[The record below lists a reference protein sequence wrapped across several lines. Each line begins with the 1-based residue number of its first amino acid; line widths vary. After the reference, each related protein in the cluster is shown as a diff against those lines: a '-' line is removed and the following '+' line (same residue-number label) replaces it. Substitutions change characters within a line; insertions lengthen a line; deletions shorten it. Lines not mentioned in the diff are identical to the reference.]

1 MRKVLLSFILVF
13 VAQFTFAQE
22 GFKADTKKY
31 MELSGQ
37 LKTFE
42 LLTKDLA
49 NDVAEEKRA
58 DFNKELKGSLNLLL
72 DKMADMYMTEFT
84 HDDIKKLIQFY
95 ESPIGKKLS
104 DKNEVLF
111 EKGQEVGTEWA
122 MGLQGI
128 FMKYLGEDPKVGE

>member
-1 MRKVLLSFILVF
+1 MKKILLSFVLVF
-13 VAQFTFAQE
+13 VAQFAFAQG
-22 GFKADTKKY
+22 GFKEDTKKY

-42 LLTKDLA
+42 LLTKDLS

-84 HDDIKKLIQFY
+84 HDDIKKLIEFY

-128 FMKYLGEDPKVGE
+128 FMKYMQ